1 MGEAYEIFRQQIVPP
16 IFLIGFTVIT
26 QVRIEMYVVI
36 IVSNVF

>member
-26 QVRIEMYVVI
+26 QVRIEKYFLK
-36 IVSNVF
+36 IVLDVF

>member
-16 IFLIGFTVIT
+16 TFLIFFTVIT
-26 QVRIEMYVVI
+26 QVRIEMYFVI